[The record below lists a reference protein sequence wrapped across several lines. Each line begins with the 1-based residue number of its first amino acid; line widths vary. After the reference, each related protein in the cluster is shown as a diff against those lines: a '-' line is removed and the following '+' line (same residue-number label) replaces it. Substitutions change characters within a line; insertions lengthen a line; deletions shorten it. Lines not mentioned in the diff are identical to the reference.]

1 LIELVVE
8 GGHQLGL
15 VHGLREI
22 WAFREVAWAFAER
35 YVRLKYKQAG
45 LGIAWAVIQPLSFLV
60 IFVILFGRLAHISS
74 GNTPYQAFAL
84 SALVPWTFLQTAVAM
99 GSGALMMDGGLMRK
113 VYFAREAP
121 VIGAVLATGLDFAIG
136 LALLLVLGPI
146 LGTRITWAIAY
157 VLPLWIVMAVL
168 GLGLALGFGALSVY
182 YRDFRFVLPLFIQL
196 WMFGSP
202 VAYPLT
208 TVPDKYRALYVI
220 VNPAAGILDG
230 FRRIFAIGQAP
241 DFGLVA
247 VSASATLVIAWAGYF
262 LFRRMEPGF
271 ADAV

>member
-8 GGHQLGL
+8 GGHQFGL
-15 VHGLREI
+15 VQGLREI

-45 LGIAWAVIQPLSFLV
+45 LGIAWAIIQPLSFLL

-84 SALVPWTFLQTAVAM
+84 SALVPWTFLQTAVSM
-99 GSGALMMDGGLMRK
+99 GSGALLMDGGLMRK
-113 VYFAREAP
+113 VYFARECP
-121 VIGAVLATGLDFAIG
+121 VIGAVLATGLDFVIG
-136 LALLLVLGPI
+136 LGL
-146 LGTRITWAIAY
+146 
-157 VLPLWIVMAVL
+157 LWIVMAVL

-182 YRDFRFVLPLFIQL
+182 YRDFRFVMPLFIQL

-208 TVPDKYRALYVI
+208 TVPDKYRALYLI
-220 VNPAAGILDG
+220 ANPAAGILDG
-230 FRRIFAIGQAP
+230 FRRIFALGQTP
-241 DFGLVA
+241 DLGLLA
-247 VSASATLVIAWAGYF
+247 VSASATLVIAWAGYV

-271 ADAV
+271 ADSV

>member
-1 LIELVVE
+1 
-8 GGHQLGL
+8 
-15 VHGLREI
+15 
-22 WAFREVAWAFAER
+22 
-35 YVRLKYKQAG
+35 
-45 LGIAWAVIQPLSFLV
+45 
-60 IFVILFGRLAHISS
+60 
-74 GNTPYQAFAL
+74 
-84 SALVPWTFLQTAVAM
+84 
-99 GSGALMMDGGLMRK
+99 MDSGLMRK

-121 VIGAVLATGLDFAIG
+121 VIGAVLATGLDFVIG
-136 LALLLVLGPI
+136 LALLLVLGPF
-146 LGTRITWAIAY
+146 LGTRISWAIVY
-157 VLPLWIVMAVL
+157 VLPLWIIMAVL
-168 GLGLALGFGALSVY
+168 GLGFALGFGALTVY

-208 TVPDKYRALYVI
+208 TVPDRYRALYVI